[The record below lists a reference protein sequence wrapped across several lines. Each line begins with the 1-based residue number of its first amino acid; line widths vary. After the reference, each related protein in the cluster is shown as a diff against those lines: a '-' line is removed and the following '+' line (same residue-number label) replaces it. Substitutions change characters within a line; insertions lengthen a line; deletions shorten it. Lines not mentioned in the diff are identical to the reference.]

1 MQLQTLPAPLAT
13 VESKPILM
21 DDNTAVVTV
30 GSWAISTVLF
40 DGRGGVRGPVP
51 VLASEQPEQTL
62 GMVSDDPAAFLF
74 QYAVLTKR

>member
-1 MQLQTLPAPLAT
+1 
-13 VESKPILM
+13 VESKPVLQ
-21 DDNTAVVTV
+21 DDNTAVVAV
-30 GSWAISTVLF
+30 GAWAISTVLF

-62 GMVSDDPAAFLF
+62 GLVTDDPAAFLI